1 MVRYGARLFS
11 RNFLGLVTFNVQL
24 ITNILKQLIFDLSDF
39 PHLLLNMSLCILSCT
54 DIATDRPAAMLD
66 NNIKREC
73 LIYRASLYYFQG
85 NIIVIYNHVTPC
97 EHA

>member
-11 RNFLGLVTFNVQL
+11 RNFLGLVTFYVQL

-66 NNIKREC
+66 NNIKRKC